1 MTRQRNSL
9 LETYLRGAE
18 PKDPESPSMKSMRNW
33 ISAFKGM
40 RKHLESIAKKGA
52 ATDIRKHALEKATND
67 LLKFTLVTIPSE
79 EAALATAIDLLEKK
93 LNEMISVLRG
103 QKHSLIDRDCLPA
116 HLIDVE
122 GVELLRQ
129 EYLIKER
136 AFLFKGL
143 IREVVHEY
151 RDEGKALIA
160 AERNKLVE
168 NLEQGLDATEKA
180 VRDFNSYLLI
190 RQELADESTE
200 CISAMYEAMEKLE
213 SLYRFMAFDDSFEPL
228 LQANR
233 FQIRTQYVVA
243 CAKICLQLYGNVSPE
258 ILKLLLSLKS
268 MDYMNRWDIGQIDDG
283 TREAERKRL
292 DREIDHALPRMRE
305 RAKRGNWPT
314 LPLLELFLL
323 NPKYGC
329 KPVKVRRGRAEQ
341 GLASGVLHE

>member
-1 MTRQRNSL
+1 
-9 LETYLRGAE
+9 
-18 PKDPESPSMKSMRNW
+18 MKSMRTW
-33 ISAFKGM
+33 LSAFRRE
-40 RKHLESIAKKGA
+40 RKNLEGLSKKGA
-52 ATDIRKHALEKATND
+52 EPDIRKAALRKATDD
-67 LLKFTLVTIPSE
+67 LSKLTLITIQSE
-79 EAALATAIDLLEKK
+79 DKALSIAIDLLEQK

-103 QKHSLIDRDCLPA
+103 QKHSLIDRECLPA
-116 HLIDVE
+116 HLIDV
-122 GVELLRQ
+122 GGIDLLRQ
-129 EYLIKER
+129 NYLAEER

-151 RDEGKALIA
+151 RDEGKALVA
-160 AERNKLVE
+160 AERNKLVA
-168 NLEQGLDATEKA
+168 NLKKGLDATEEA

-190 RQELADESTE
+190 RQELADETIE

-213 SLYRFMAFDDSFEPL
+213 GIYNSIAFDDNFESL

-233 FQIRTQYVVA
+233 FQLRNQYVVA

-268 MDYMNRWDIGQIDDG
+268 MDYMNRWDMGRIDDD

-292 DREIDHALPRMRE
+292 EREIKNSLPRMRE

-314 LPLLELFLL
+314 LPLLELFLH

-329 KPVKVRRGRAEQ
+329 KPVKVPRSRLER
-341 GLASGVLHE
+341 GLASGVLHRKADT